1 MSLRSRVRQHVNP
14 LGLAFE
20 DFRGTMPTIDRN
32 REVEL
37 EIGCASAQF
46 LFERAARDQTRMYVG
61 MEIRDQ
67 LVDGVND
74 EARARDL
81 PVYGVFCNA
90 NNHLKKLLEP
100 GSIQRVYLNFPD
112 PWFKKRHRK
121 RRMIDERLVRD
132 VHTVLVPDGEL
143 FFQSDVWD
151 VALDT
156 LDIIER
162 LDDLFENRAG
172 PWSFWKQGNPY
183 GARSWRED
191 HCEQLGLP
199 IWRIWYR
206 RIGASDPAPGQPS
219 DSSISDSS
227 RA

>member
-1 MSLRSRVRQHVNP
+1 MSLRSRIRQHVNP

-20 DFRGTMPTIDRN
+20 EFRGEMPEIEPDR
-32 REVEL
+32 EIEL

-46 LFERAARDQTRMYVG
+46 LFERAANNSDRLYLG

-74 EARARDL
+74 EANDRNL

-90 NNHLKKLLEP
+90 NNHLKTLLP
-100 GSIQRVYLNFPD
+100 TGSVQRVYLNFPD

-121 RRMIDERLVRD
+121 RRMIDEQLVRD
-132 VHTVLVPDGEL
+132 IHTVLVPDGEL

-162 LDDLFENRAG
+162 LDHLYENRAG
-172 PWSFWKQGNPY
+172 AWSFWKDGNPY
-183 GARSWRED
+183 DARSWRESN
-191 HCEQLGLP
+191 CEKQGLP

-206 RIGASDPAPGQPS
+206 RL
-219 DSSISDSS
+219 
-227 RA
+227 